1 MSVKVYI
8 TYDRYEHNEWLSVYT
23 IETNRQ
29 RAIKKFKEEDL
40 PGFLGYGPDDCHSFQ
55 LQCVEMSKSL
65 YNNLLKWNESS
76 ERCDEKNLEELLIAI
91 YGEEEDFEVE
101 TLYSTDGSDNWDL
114 LRFYAEMNGLNY
126 EDDDVAEEVQEKLW
140 NNDELY
146 NEVLKKYI
154 ELYY

>member
-1 MSVKVYI
+1 MNVYI
-8 TYDRYEHNEWLSVYT
+8 TYDRYEHNEWLSIYT

-55 LQCVEMSKSL
+55 LQCVKMSKPL
-65 YNNLLKWNESS
+65 YEKLLKWNESS
-76 ERCDEKNLEELLIAI
+76 EKCDEKNLEELLIAI
-91 YGEEEDFEVE
+91 YNEEEEFEVE

-114 LRFYAEMNGLNY
+114 LRFYASINGLDYDN
-126 EDDDVAEEVQEKLW
+126 DDVAEEIQEKLF

-154 ELYY
+154 ALNY